1 MKKITPL
8 NNYLGL
14 HNRLNIFKEHILGSD
29 LQVRTF
35 QIIYSLQYFMISS
48 ANSFWYFLDGFG
60 FSTQEGLSILAWM
73 IKGWISNYAN
83 RK

>member
-35 QIIYSLQYFMISS
+35 QII
-48 ANSFWYFLDGFG
+48 
-60 FSTQEGLSILAWM
+60 
-73 IKGWISNYAN
+73 
-83 RK
+83 

>member
-14 HNRLNIFKEHILGSD
+14 RNCLSIFKEHIYRLEPFKSFSFFI
-29 LQVRTF
+29 LF
-35 QIIYSLQYFMISS
+35 KYFMISS

-73 IKGWISNYAN
+73 IKGWISNYAIH
-83 RK
+83 K